1 MNILR
6 DLQYEL
12 PADFDL
18 SAQVPR
24 NTIMGAI
31 IGIVAILAMA
41 IILTV
46 YIRKRQKGGIF
57 DIIVGVAV
65 YMIFFYFASGV
76 VADIIYAIFRIIVV
90 KLSFPDSFV
99 NAVPIR
105 IVIIAFTTTLVP
117 MFGRLLSL
125 KLMGKNM
132 NTAADAYTV
141 GMGIMLTEG
150 FLYMAN
156 LLMVIVSCNTINKMG
171 LESILSNATSQDEFT
186 STLTSLTEMINYR
199 ASDFLYMSVIAIA
212 LMVFHVGVTS
222 LIFAAY
228 QKKEG
233 ERLYIFSFVTY
244 FIIQLIG
251 AMANYDVIPEGAKA
265 LITALV
271 AALVAYIGLKVYN
284 IHYKNEEPREK
295 ARIEKENTKMP
306 KFDNLSKL

>member
-199 ASDFLYMSVIAIA
+199 ASDFIYMSVIAIA

-251 AMANYDVIPEGAKA
+251 AMANYDVIPVGAKA

-295 ARIEKENTKMP
+295 ARIKKENTKMP

>member
-31 IGIVAILAMA
+31 IGIIAILAMA

-65 YMIFFYFASGV
+65 YMIFFYFV
-76 VADIIYAIFRIIVV
+76 TNTVANLLFGTIL
-90 KLSFPDSFV
+90 KSFV
-99 NAVPIR
+99 DVKPVLIT
-105 IVIIAFTTTLVP
+105 VIALTTTLVP

-150 FLYMAN
+150 FLYMVD

-199 ASDFLYMSVIAIA
+199 ASDFVYMSVIAIA

-233 ERLYIFSFVTY
+233 KRLYIFSFATY

-251 AMANYDVIPEGAKA
+251 AMANYDVIPDGAKA

>member
-6 DLQYEL
+6 NLQYEL

-65 YMIFFYFASGV
+65 YMIFFYFASNT
-76 VADIIYAIFRIIVV
+76 VANLLFGTIL
-90 KLSFPDSFV
+90 KSFV
-99 NAVPIR
+99 DVKPVLIT
-105 IVIIAFTTTLVP
+105 VIALTTTLVP

-150 FLYMAN
+150 FLYMVD

-171 LESILSNATSQDEFT
+171 LESILSNATSQEEFT

-199 ASDFLYMSVIAIA
+199 ASDFIYMSVIAIA
-212 LMVFHVGVTS
+212 LMVFHVGITS

-233 ERLYIFSFVTY
+233 KRLYIFSFATY

-251 AMANYDVIPEGAKA
+251 AMANYDVIPDGAKA

>member
-6 DLQYEL
+6 DFQYEL

-31 IGIVAILAMA
+31 IGIIAILAMA

-57 DIIVGVAV
+57 DIIVGVAI
-65 YMIFFYFASGV
+65 YMIFFYFASNT
-76 VADIIYAIFRIIVV
+76 VANLLFGTIL
-90 KLSFPDSFV
+90 KSFV
-99 NAVPIR
+99 DVKPVLIT
-105 IVIIAFTTTLVP
+105 VIALTTTLVP

-150 FLYMAN
+150 FLYMVD

-199 ASDFLYMSVIAIA
+199 ASDFIYMSVIAIA

-233 ERLYIFSFVTY
+233 KRLYIFSFVTY

-251 AMANYDVIPEGAKA
+251 AMANYDVIPDGAKA

>member
-65 YMIFFYFASGV
+65 YMIFFYFASNT
-76 VADIIYAIFRIIVV
+76 VANLLFGTIL
-90 KLSFPDSFV
+90 KSFV
-99 NAVPIR
+99 DVKPVLIT
-105 IVIIAFTTTLVP
+105 VIALTTTLVP

-150 FLYMAN
+150 FLYMVD

-186 STLTSLTEMINYR
+186 STLNSLTEMINYR
-199 ASDFLYMSVIAIA
+199 ASDFIYMSVIAIA

-233 ERLYIFSFVTY
+233 KRLYIFSFATY

-251 AMANYDVIPEGAKA
+251 AMANYDVIPDGAKA

>member
-65 YMIFFYFASGV
+65 YMIFFYFASNT
-76 VADIIYAIFRIIVV
+76 VANLLFGTIL
-90 KLSFPDSFV
+90 KSFV
-99 NAVPIR
+99 DVKPVLIT
-105 IVIIAFTTTLVP
+105 VIALTTTLVP

-132 NTAADAYTV
+132 NTVADAYTV
-141 GMGIMLTEG
+141 CMGIMLTEG
-150 FLYMAN
+150 FLYMVD

-233 ERLYIFSFVTY
+233 KRLYIFSFVTY

-251 AMANYDVIPEGAKA
+251 AMANYDVIPDGAKA

>member
-12 PADFDL
+12 PADFNL

-65 YMIFFYFASGV
+65 YMIFFYFASNT
-76 VADIIYAIFRIIVV
+76 VANLLFGTILKDFVDV
-90 KLSFPDSFV
+90 KPVL
-99 NAVPIR
+99 IT
-105 IVIIAFTTTLVP
+105 VIALTTTLVP

-150 FLYMAN
+150 FLYMVD

-233 ERLYIFSFVTY
+233 KRLYVFSFVTY

-251 AMANYDVIPEGAKA
+251 AMANYNVIPNGVKA

-271 AALVAYIGLKVYN
+271 AAFVAFIGLKVYN
-284 IHYKNEEPREK
+284 IHYKNEEPKEK
-295 ARIEKENTKMP
+295 ARIEKEKTKMP

>member
-31 IGIVAILAMA
+31 IGIIAILAMA

-65 YMIFFYFASGV
+65 YMIFFYFASNT
-76 VADIIYAIFRIIVV
+76 VANLLFGTIL
-90 KLSFPDSFV
+90 KSFV
-99 NAVPIR
+99 DVKPVLIT
-105 IVIIAFTTTLVP
+105 VIALTTTLVP

-150 FLYMAN
+150 FLYMVD

-186 STLTSLTEMINYR
+186 STLTSLTEMLNYR
-199 ASDFLYMSVIAIA
+199 ASDFIYMSVIAIA

-233 ERLYIFSFVTY
+233 KRLYIFSFATY

-251 AMANYDVIPEGAKA
+251 AMANYDVIPDGAKA

>member
-31 IGIVAILAMA
+31 IGIIAILAMA

-65 YMIFFYFASGV
+65 YMIFFYFASNT
-76 VADIIYAIFRIIVV
+76 VANLLFGTIL
-90 KLSFPDSFV
+90 KSFV
-99 NAVPIR
+99 DVKPVLIT
-105 IVIIAFTTTLVP
+105 VIALTTTLVP

-150 FLYMAN
+150 FLYMVD

-199 ASDFLYMSVIAIA
+199 ASDFIYMSVIAIA

-222 LIFAAY
+222 LIFATY

-233 ERLYIFSFVTY
+233 KRLYIFSFATY

-251 AMANYDVIPEGAKA
+251 AMANYDVIPDGAKA

>member
-31 IGIVAILAMA
+31 IGIIAILAMA

-76 VADIIYAIFRIIVV
+76 VADIIYAIFRMIAV

-105 IVIIAFTTTLVP
+105 IVIIALTTTLVP

-150 FLYMAN
+150 FLYMVN
-156 LLMVIVSCNTINKMG
+156 LLMVMVSCNTINKMG

-199 ASDFLYMSVIAIA
+199 ASDFIYMSVIAIA

-251 AMANYDVIPEGAKA
+251 AMANYDVIPVGAKA

>member
-65 YMIFFYFASGV
+65 YMIFFYFASSI
-76 VADIIYAIFRIIVV
+76 VANIIYAIFRMIVV

-105 IVIIAFTTTLVP
+105 IVIIALVTTLVP

-156 LLMVIVSCNTINKMG
+156 LIMVIVSCNTINKMG
-171 LESILSNATSQDEFT
+171 LESILSNASSQVEFT
-186 STLTSLTEMINYR
+186 STLNSLTEMINYR
-199 ASDFLYMSVIAIA
+199 ASGFLYMSVIAIA

-233 ERLYIFSFVTY
+233 ERLYVFSFVTY

-271 AALVAYIGLKVYN
+271 AAFVAYIGLKVYN

-295 ARIEKENTKMP
+295 ARIEKEKTKMP

>member
-65 YMIFFYFASGV
+65 YMIFFYFVSST
-76 VADIIYAIFRIIVV
+76 VANLLFGTIL
-90 KLSFPDSFV
+90 KSFV
-99 NAVPIR
+99 DVKPVLIT
-105 IVIIAFTTTLVP
+105 VIALTTTLVP

-150 FLYMAN
+150 FLYMVD

-199 ASDFLYMSVIAIA
+199 ASDFIYMSVIAIA

-233 ERLYIFSFVTY
+233 KRLYIFSFVTY

-251 AMANYDVIPEGAKA
+251 AMANYDVIPDGAKA

>member
-31 IGIVAILAMA
+31 IGIIAILAMA

-65 YMIFFYFASGV
+65 YMIFFYFASNT
-76 VADIIYAIFRIIVV
+76 VANLLFGTIL
-90 KLSFPDSFV
+90 KSFV
-99 NAVPIR
+99 DVKPVLIT
-105 IVIIAFTTTLVP
+105 VIALTTTLVP

-150 FLYMAN
+150 FLYMVD

-199 ASDFLYMSVIAIA
+199 ASDFIYMSVTAIA

-233 ERLYIFSFVTY
+233 KRLYIFSFVTY

-251 AMANYDVIPEGAKA
+251 AMANYDVIPDGAKA

>member
-65 YMIFFYFASGV
+65 YMIFFYFASNT
-76 VADIIYAIFRIIVV
+76 VANLLFGTIL
-90 KLSFPDSFV
+90 KSFV
-99 NAVPIR
+99 DVKPVLIT
-105 IVIIAFTTTLVP
+105 VIALTTTLVP

-150 FLYMAN
+150 FLYMVD

-233 ERLYIFSFVTY
+233 KRLYIFSFVTY

-251 AMANYDVIPEGAKA
+251 AMANYDVIPDGAKA

>member
-57 DIIVGVAV
+57 DIIVGVAI
-65 YMIFFYFASGV
+65 YMIFFYFASNT
-76 VADIIYAIFRIIVV
+76 VANLLFGTIL
-90 KLSFPDSFV
+90 KSFV
-99 NAVPIR
+99 DVKPVLIT
-105 IVIIAFTTTLVP
+105 VIALTTTLVP

-150 FLYMAN
+150 FLYMVD

-199 ASDFLYMSVIAIA
+199 ASDFIYMSVIAIA

-233 ERLYIFSFVTY
+233 KRLYIFSFATY

-251 AMANYDVIPEGAKA
+251 AMANYDVIPDGAKA

>member
-65 YMIFFYFASGV
+65 YMIFFYFASNT
-76 VADIIYAIFRIIVV
+76 VANLLFGTIL
-90 KLSFPDSFV
+90 KSFV
-99 NAVPIR
+99 DVKPVLIT
-105 IVIIAFTTTLVP
+105 VIALTTTLVP

-132 NTAADAYTV
+132 TTVADAYTV
-141 GMGIMLTEG
+141 GMGLMLPEG
-150 FLYMAN
+150 FLYMVD

-233 ERLYIFSFVTY
+233 KRLYIFSFVTY

-251 AMANYDVIPEGAKA
+251 AMANYDVIPDGAKA

>member
-65 YMIFFYFASGV
+65 YMIFFYFASNT
-76 VADIIYAIFRIIVV
+76 VANLLFGTIL
-90 KLSFPDSFV
+90 KSFV
-99 NAVPIR
+99 DVKPVLIT
-105 IVIIAFTTTLVP
+105 VIALTTTLVP

-132 NTAADAYTV
+132 NTVADAYTV

-150 FLYMAN
+150 FLYMVD

-199 ASDFLYMSVIAIA
+199 ASDFMYMSVIAIA

-233 ERLYIFSFVTY
+233 KRLYIFSFATY

-251 AMANYDVIPEGAKA
+251 AMANYDVIPDGAKA

>member
-46 YIRKRQKGGIF
+46 YIRKHQKGGIF

>member
-12 PADFDL
+12 PADFNL

-65 YMIFFYFASGV
+65 YMIFFYFASNT
-76 VADIIYAIFRIIVV
+76 VANLLFGTIL
-90 KLSFPDSFV
+90 KSFV
-99 NAVPIR
+99 DVKPVLIT
-105 IVIIAFTTTLVP
+105 VIALTTTLVP

-150 FLYMAN
+150 FLYMVD

-199 ASDFLYMSVIAIA
+199 ASDFIYMSVIAIA

-233 ERLYIFSFVTY
+233 KRLYIFSFATY

-251 AMANYDVIPEGAKA
+251 AMANYDVIPDGAKA

-295 ARIEKENTKMP
+295 VRIEKENTKMP

>member
-6 DLQYEL
+6 NLQYEL

-65 YMIFFYFASGV
+65 YMIFFYFASNT
-76 VADIIYAIFRIIVV
+76 VANLLFGTIL
-90 KLSFPDSFV
+90 KSFV
-99 NAVPIR
+99 DVKPVLIT
-105 IVIIAFTTTLVP
+105 VIALTTTLVP

-150 FLYMAN
+150 FLYMVD

-171 LESILSNATSQDEFT
+171 LESILSNATSQEEFT

-199 ASDFLYMSVIAIA
+199 ASDFIYMSVIAIA

-233 ERLYIFSFVTY
+233 KRLYIFSFATY

-251 AMANYDVIPEGAKA
+251 AMANYDVIPDGAKA

>member
-65 YMIFFYFASGV
+65 YMIFFYFV
-76 VADIIYAIFRIIVV
+76 TNTVANLLFGTIL
-90 KLSFPDSFV
+90 KSFV
-99 NAVPIR
+99 DVKPVLIT
-105 IVIIAFTTTLVP
+105 VIALTTTLVP

-150 FLYMAN
+150 FLYMVD

-199 ASDFLYMSVIAIA
+199 ASDFIYMSVIAIA

-233 ERLYIFSFVTY
+233 KRLYIFSFATY

-251 AMANYDVIPEGAKA
+251 AMPNYDVIPDGAKA

>member
-31 IGIVAILAMA
+31 IGIIAILAMA

-65 YMIFFYFASGV
+65 YMIFFYFASNT
-76 VADIIYAIFRIIVV
+76 VANLLFGTIL
-90 KLSFPDSFV
+90 KSFV
-99 NAVPIR
+99 DVKPVLIT
-105 IVIIAFTTTLVP
+105 VIALTTTLVP

-150 FLYMAN
+150 FLYMVD

-199 ASDFLYMSVIAIA
+199 ASDFIYMSVIAIA

-233 ERLYIFSFVTY
+233 KRLYIFSFATY

-251 AMANYDVIPEGAKA
+251 AMANYDVIPDGAKA

>member
-31 IGIVAILAMA
+31 IGIIAILAMA

-65 YMIFFYFASGV
+65 YMIFFYFASNT
-76 VADIIYAIFRIIVV
+76 VANLLFGTIL
-90 KLSFPDSFV
+90 KSFV
-99 NAVPIR
+99 DVKPVLIT
-105 IVIIAFTTTLVP
+105 VIALTTTLVP

-150 FLYMAN
+150 FLYMVD

-199 ASDFLYMSVIAIA
+199 ASDFIYMSVIAIA

-233 ERLYIFSFVTY
+233 KRLYIFSFATY

-251 AMANYDVIPEGAKA
+251 AMANYDVIPVGAKA

>member
-65 YMIFFYFASGV
+65 YMIFFYFV
-76 VADIIYAIFRIIVV
+76 TNTVANLLFGTIL
-90 KLSFPDSFV
+90 KSFV
-99 NAVPIR
+99 DVKPVLIT
-105 IVIIAFTTTLVP
+105 VIALTTTLVP

-150 FLYMAN
+150 FLYMVD

-199 ASDFLYMSVIAIA
+199 ASDFIYMSVIAIA

-233 ERLYIFSFVTY
+233 KRLYIFSFVTY

-251 AMANYDVIPEGAKA
+251 AMANYDVIPDGAKA
-265 LITALV
+265 LITAIV

>member
-65 YMIFFYFASGV
+65 YMIFFYFASNT
-76 VADIIYAIFRIIVV
+76 VANLLFGTILKSFIDV
-90 KLSFPDSFV
+90 KPVL
-99 NAVPIR
+99 IT
-105 IVIIAFTTTLVP
+105 VIALTTTLVP

-150 FLYMAN
+150 FLYMVD

-186 STLTSLTEMINYR
+186 STLNSLTEMINYR
-199 ASDFLYMSVIAIA
+199 ASDFIYMSVIAIA

-233 ERLYIFSFVTY
+233 KRLYIFSFVTY

-251 AMANYDVIPEGAKA
+251 AMANYDVIPDGAKA

>member
-31 IGIVAILAMA
+31 IGIIAILAMA

-65 YMIFFYFASGV
+65 YIIFFYFV
-76 VADIIYAIFRIIVV
+76 TNTVANLLFGTIL
-90 KLSFPDSFV
+90 KSFV
-99 NAVPIR
+99 DVKPVLIT
-105 IVIIAFTTTLVP
+105 VIALTTTLVP

-150 FLYMAN
+150 FLYMVD

-186 STLTSLTEMINYR
+186 STLTSLTEMLNYR
-199 ASDFLYMSVIAIA
+199 ASDFIYMSVIAIA

-233 ERLYIFSFVTY
+233 KRLYIFSFATY

-251 AMANYDVIPEGAKA
+251 AMANYDVIPDGAKA

>member
-65 YMIFFYFASGV
+65 YMIFFYFASNT
-76 VADIIYAIFRIIVV
+76 VANLLFGTIL
-90 KLSFPDSFV
+90 KSFV
-99 NAVPIR
+99 DVKPVLIT
-105 IVIIAFTTTLVP
+105 VIALTTTLVP

-150 FLYMAN
+150 FLYMVD

-199 ASDFLYMSVIAIA
+199 ASDFIYMSVIAIA

-233 ERLYIFSFVTY
+233 KRLYIFSFATY

-251 AMANYDVIPEGAKA
+251 AMANYDVIPDGAKA

>member
-31 IGIVAILAMA
+31 IGIIAILAMA

-57 DIIVGVAV
+57 DIIVGVAL
-65 YMIFFYFASGV
+65 YMIFFYFASNT
-76 VADIIYAIFRIIVV
+76 VANLLFGTIL
-90 KLSFPDSFV
+90 KSFV
-99 NAVPIR
+99 DVKPVLIT
-105 IVIIAFTTTLVP
+105 VIALTTTLVP

-150 FLYMAN
+150 FLYMVD

-199 ASDFLYMSVIAIA
+199 ASDFIYMSVIAIA

-233 ERLYIFSFVTY
+233 KRLYIFSFATY

-251 AMANYDVIPEGAKA
+251 AMANYDVIPDGVKA

>member
-1 MNILR
+1 
-6 DLQYEL
+6 
-12 PADFDL
+12 
-18 SAQVPR
+18 
-24 NTIMGAI
+24 
-31 IGIVAILAMA
+31 
-41 IILTV
+41 
-46 YIRKRQKGGIF
+46 
-57 DIIVGVAV
+57 
-65 YMIFFYFASGV
+65 
-76 VADIIYAIFRIIVV
+76 
-90 KLSFPDSFV
+90 
-99 NAVPIR
+99 
-105 IVIIAFTTTLVP
+105 

-132 NTAADAYTV
+132 NTVADAYTV

-150 FLYMAN
+150 FLYMVD

-199 ASDFLYMSVIAIA
+199 ASDFLYMSVLAIA

-233 ERLYIFSFVTY
+233 KRLYIFSFVTY

-251 AMANYDVIPEGAKA
+251 AMANYDVIPAGAKA

>member
-31 IGIVAILAMA
+31 IGIIAILAMA

-65 YMIFFYFASGV
+65 YMIFFYFASNT
-76 VADIIYAIFRIIVV
+76 VANLLFGTIL
-90 KLSFPDSFV
+90 KSFV
-99 NAVPIR
+99 DVKPVLIT
-105 IVIIAFTTTLVP
+105 VIALTTTLAP

-150 FLYMAN
+150 FLYMVD

-199 ASDFLYMSVIAIA
+199 ASDFIYMSVIAIA

-233 ERLYIFSFVTY
+233 KRLYIFSFATY

-251 AMANYDVIPEGAKA
+251 AMANYDVIPDGAKA

>member
-65 YMIFFYFASGV
+65 YMIFFYFASSV
-76 VADIIYAIFRIIVV
+76 VANTIYAIFRMIAV

-99 NAVPIR
+99 YAVPIR
-105 IVIIAFTTTLVP
+105 IVIIAITTTLVP

-150 FLYMAN
+150 FLYMVD

-171 LESILSNATSQDEFT
+171 LESILSNATSQVEFT
-186 STLTSLTEMINYR
+186 STLTSLTEMINRR
-199 ASDFLYMSVIAIA
+199 ASDFIYMSVIAIA

-251 AMANYDVIPEGAKA
+251 VMANYDVIPVGAKA

>member
-65 YMIFFYFASGV
+65 YMIFFYFASNT
-76 VADIIYAIFRIIVV
+76 VANLLFGTIL
-90 KLSFPDSFV
+90 KSFV
-99 NAVPIR
+99 DVKPVLIT
-105 IVIIAFTTTLVP
+105 VIALTTTLVP

-150 FLYMAN
+150 FLYMVD

-186 STLTSLTEMINYR
+186 STLTRLTEMINYR
-199 ASDFLYMSVIAIA
+199 ASDFIYMSVIAIA

-233 ERLYIFSFVTY
+233 KRLYIFSFVTY

-251 AMANYDVIPEGAKA
+251 AMANYDVIPDGAKA

>member
-31 IGIVAILAMA
+31 IGIIAILAMA

-65 YMIFFYFASGV
+65 YMIFFYFVSST
-76 VADIIYAIFRIIVV
+76 VANLLFGTIL
-90 KLSFPDSFV
+90 KSFV
-99 NAVPIR
+99 DVKPVLIT
-105 IVIIAFTTTLVP
+105 VIALTTTLVP

-150 FLYMAN
+150 FLYMVD

-199 ASDFLYMSVIAIA
+199 ASDFIYMSVIAIA

-233 ERLYIFSFVTY
+233 KRLYIFSFATY

-251 AMANYDVIPEGAKA
+251 AMANYDVIPDGAKA

>member
-31 IGIVAILAMA
+31 IGIIAILAMA

-65 YMIFFYFASGV
+65 YMIFFYFV
-76 VADIIYAIFRIIVV
+76 TNTVANLLFGTIL
-90 KLSFPDSFV
+90 KSFV
-99 NAVPIR
+99 DVKPVLIT
-105 IVIIAFTTTLVP
+105 VIALTTTLVP

-150 FLYMAN
+150 FLYMVD

-199 ASDFLYMSVIAIA
+199 ASDFIYMSVIAIA

-233 ERLYIFSFVTY
+233 KRLYIFSFATY
-244 FIIQLIG
+244 FVIQLIG
-251 AMANYDVIPEGAKA
+251 AMANYDVIPDGVKA

>member
-31 IGIVAILAMA
+31 IGIIAILAMA

-65 YMIFFYFASGV
+65 YMIFFYFASNT
-76 VADIIYAIFRIIVV
+76 VANLLFGTIL
-90 KLSFPDSFV
+90 KSFV
-99 NAVPIR
+99 DVKPVLIT
-105 IVIIAFTTTLVP
+105 VIALTTTLVP

-150 FLYMAN
+150 FLYMVD

-171 LESILSNATSQDEFT
+171 IESILSNATSQDEFT

-199 ASDFLYMSVIAIA
+199 ASDFIYMSVIAIA

-233 ERLYIFSFVTY
+233 KRLYIFSFATY

-251 AMANYDVIPEGAKA
+251 AMANYDVIPDGAKA

>member
-57 DIIVGVAV
+57 DIIVGVAI
-65 YMIFFYFASGV
+65 YMIFFYFASNT
-76 VADIIYAIFRIIVV
+76 VANLLFGTIL
-90 KLSFPDSFV
+90 KSFV
-99 NAVPIR
+99 DVKPVLIT
-105 IVIIAFTTTLVP
+105 VIALTTTLVP

-150 FLYMAN
+150 FLYMVD

-186 STLTSLTEMINYR
+186 STLNSLTEMINYR
-199 ASDFLYMSVIAIA
+199 ASDFIYMSVIAIA

-233 ERLYIFSFVTY
+233 KRLYIFSFATY

-251 AMANYDVIPEGAKA
+251 AMANYDVIPDGAKA

>member
-65 YMIFFYFASGV
+65 YMIFFYFASNT
-76 VADIIYAIFRIIVV
+76 VANLLFGTIL
-90 KLSFPDSFV
+90 KSFV
-99 NAVPIR
+99 DVKPVLIT
-105 IVIIAFTTTLVP
+105 VIALTTTLVP

-150 FLYMAN
+150 FLYMVD

-199 ASDFLYMSVIAIA
+199 ASDFIYMSVIAIA

-233 ERLYIFSFVTY
+233 KRLYIFSFVTY

-251 AMANYDVIPEGAKA
+251 AMANYDVIPDGAKA

>member
-65 YMIFFYFASGV
+65 YMIFFYFASNT
-76 VADIIYAIFRIIVV
+76 VANLLFGTIL
-90 KLSFPDSFV
+90 KSFV
-99 NAVPIR
+99 DVKPVLIT
-105 IVIIAFTTTLVP
+105 VIALTTTLVP

-132 NTAADAYTV
+132 NTVADAYTV
-141 GMGIMLTEG
+141 GMGIMFTEG
-150 FLYMAN
+150 FLYMVD

-199 ASDFLYMSVIAIA
+199 ASDFIYMSVIAIA

-233 ERLYIFSFVTY
+233 KRLYIFSFVTY

-251 AMANYDVIPEGAKA
+251 AMANYDVIPDGAKA